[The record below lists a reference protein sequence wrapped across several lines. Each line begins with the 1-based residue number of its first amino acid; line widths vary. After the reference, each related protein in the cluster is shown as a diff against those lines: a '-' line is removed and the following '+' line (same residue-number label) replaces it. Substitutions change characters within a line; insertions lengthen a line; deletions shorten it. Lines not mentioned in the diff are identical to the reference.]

1 MLDDSLYLVEL
12 CCVDIVGNAH
22 YERVLRR
29 VEPRFVGEQRSRV
42 FRWLSLCGFRV
53 LALVHGEQLAR
64 HSRVFGI
71 DPLSLVALR
80 IFYLKAFPQIE
91 SVIKRGAEI
100 ANLSVVAEP
109 VYVVATCLQEARVK
123 PGLTEIQ
130 RRA

>member
-1 MLDDSLYLVEL
+1 MLDDSLYFVEL
-12 CCVDIVGNAH
+12 CCVDIIRNAH

-29 VEPRFVGEQRSRV
+29 VEPRFVGEQ
-42 FRWLSLCGFRV
+42 
-53 LALVHGEQLAR
+53 LVR

-91 SVIKRGAEI
+91 SVVKRGAEI

-109 VYVVATCLQEARVK
+109 VYVVASRLQKARVK